1 MFIIIVTHDCIC
13 IYANWGEA
21 NLDGEHYLYLRL
33 YPIYRVAYTP
43 QLVQGFSNSHILD
56 YKFISW
62 KINESPLSWGP
73 NTTQVT
79 AFGDLSSKKV
89 NNVK

>member
-1 MFIIIVTHDCIC
+1 M
-13 IYANWGEA
+13 
-21 NLDGEHYLYLRL
+21 RL
-33 YPIYRVAYTP
+33 CPIYMVAYTP
-43 QLVQGFSNSHILD
+43 ALVQGFSNSHIMN

-73 NTTQVT
+73 NATHVT
-79 AFGDLSSKKV
+79 AFRDLAFKKV